1 MYFADCSSNEVLY
14 NDWVYLALILIT
26 PVLTEKSIPVQLVL
40 CIIATD
46 KLRDTSTFLDSS
58 SLFCY
63 CCTRLHYQFS
73 ARLAITNKK
82 ARLTPFY
89 HYYMA
94 IWNFTGSN
102 VKRLKLNLLAT
113 LRSILTCTTTKSTK
127 K

>member
-1 MYFADCSSNEVLY
+1 MCFADCSSSEVLY
-14 NDWVYLALILIT
+14 NAWVCLALILIT

-40 CIIATD
+40 FIATD

-58 SLFCY
+58 SLFCYY

-113 LRSILTCTTTKSTK
+113 LRSILRTTTKSTK